1 MVIQWDLMVIS
12 WDLMGF
18 IRRYDGIPS
27 GNDCYIAIEH
37 GH

>member
-1 MVIQWDLMVIS
+1 MVIQ

-27 GNDCYIAIEH
+27 GNGCYIIEH